1 MKTEGLSIIE
11 QVEIV
16 MDDMKQ
22 LLEELEGTDSEN
34 IDFDQLRKLANYS
47 KNYAIDIRD
56 FVANRDLEE

>member
-22 LLEELEGTDSEN
+22 LLEDLEGTDSEN

>member
-22 LLEELEGTDSEN
+22 LLEDLEGTDSEN

-56 FVANRDLEE
+56 FLANRDLEE